1 MFGGRSKHS
10 LYIKLSCCVCLF
22 VVLLPEWCWRL
33 MAMWLLIR
41 FANWQYVICELAKCV
56 INYSVRCV
64 VDGVTSVVVVPFA
77 ERMRYT
83 DCGDSGWNKRL
94 VGLRNGEIEENW
106 MQLLSTVSMF
116 DRLWC
121 VLADTHRQCFCSV
134 ILDRLIG
141 SIADTSH
148 NGHWQREMEN
158 KFEEGGFA
166 WKSTR
171 LKRTEQQ
178 EQKWPKMYIL
188 LLLFWLVAIY
198 DLIRD
203 RCWRDAVSAC

>member
-1 MFGGRSKHS
+1 
-10 LYIKLSCCVCLF
+10 
-22 VVLLPEWCWRL
+22 
-33 MAMWLLIR
+33 
-41 FANWQYVICELAKCV
+41 
-56 INYSVRCV
+56 
-64 VDGVTSVVVVPFA
+64 
-77 ERMRYT
+77 
-83 DCGDSGWNKRL
+83 
-94 VGLRNGEIEENW
+94 
-106 MQLLSTVSMF
+106 
-116 DRLWC
+116 
-121 VLADTHRQCFCSV
+121 
-134 ILDRLIG
+134 
-141 SIADTSH
+141 
-148 NGHWQREMEN
+148 MEN